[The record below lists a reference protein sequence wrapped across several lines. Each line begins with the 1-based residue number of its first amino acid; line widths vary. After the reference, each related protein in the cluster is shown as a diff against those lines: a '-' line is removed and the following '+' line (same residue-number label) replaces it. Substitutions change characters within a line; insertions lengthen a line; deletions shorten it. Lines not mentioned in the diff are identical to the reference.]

1 MAWQKNCGNINI
13 GTLIGTLS
21 CKQSIGLLE
30 REARSMSTNMNNEDE
45 QLKSR
50 FMDLA
55 NKAYSRDIC
64 TFTNFLGLAELNVFY
79 QSEQDLSYIDTDIFG
94 GMEDSERKIV
104 RFGRLNTEYP
114 ISCIHIIPSLKKF
127 SDKLSHRD
135 FLGAIINL
143 GIKRDTLGD
152 IIVLDNEAYVFCLSN
167 IADFIIQNLDRIKHT
182 SVKCAYSRQIP
193 TEIINRIEDKEF
205 NVASLRLD
213 AIIGEIYKLSRSQS
227 QSFIHDKRVFVN
239 GRLTENNSYQVKP
252 YDKITVRGMGK
263 FIFGDTIRSTKKGRF
278 FVNAQ
283 VYL

>member
-1 MAWQKNCGNINI
+1 MKN
-13 GTLIGTLS
+13 
-21 CKQSIGLLE
+21 E
-30 REARSMSTNMNNEDE
+30 EE
-45 QLKSR
+45 QFKKR

-55 NKAYSRDIC
+55 KKAYSRDIC
-64 TFTNFLGLAELNVFY
+64 TFTNFMGLAELNIFY
-79 QSEQDLSYIDTDIFG
+79 ESEKDLSFVETDIFG

-104 RFGRLNTEYP
+104 RFGRLDTEYP
-114 ISCIHIIPSLKKF
+114 ISCIHITPSLKKF

-152 IIVLDNEAYVFCLSN
+152 IIILDNEAYVFCLNS
-167 IADFIIQNLDRIKHT
+167 IADFIIQNMDRIKHT
-182 SVKCAYSRQIP
+182 SVKCAYSEKIP
-193 TEIINRIEDKEF
+193 TEIINRIENKEF

-252 YDKITVRGMGK
+252 NDKITVRGMGR
-263 FIFGDTIRSTKKGRF
+263 FIFGDTVRSTKKGRF
-278 FVNAQ
+278 FISAQ
-283 VYL
+283 IYL